1 MRSGSSV
8 PVSAVESTMSQNM
21 TVSWRRSAGA
31 SAAARSADPGST
43 SCMVPVTATAA
54 ISLRRWPS
62 DRPSSLRSAS
72 ERRRKAAMS
81 TSFAA
86 NAGLYRCKL
95 KVSSKWVSSSIG
107 VSRPRLSFVSNSGSS
122 EASFECRCLNDAAQP
137 CGGRKPIHCHVPDAY
152 LRAVPSRKQLSQAER
167 LQPIWPARCFAG
179 RHGGGSGGSRQW
191 TISLGTEDRASA
203 WSAEIWSLLAA
214 VTPLAALFVRWSRPV
229 AQPLE
234 AHAVHPAS
242 APVHRNAHA
251 CLLQHARELRR
262 GELAAL
268 VEVEDLRMAE
278 PRQGFLQRLDA
289 ERHVH
294 GVRHPPGRHLPAR
307 PVHHR
312 NQIKKAT
319 PHRTSALPNL
329 VGALRE

>member
-1 MRSGSSV
+1 VSLLKRRRTTMRRTQADPLSC
-8 PVSAVESTMSQNM
+8 P
-21 TVSWRRSAGA
+21 RCLP
-31 SAAARSADPGST
+31 ARSAKPE
-43 SCMVPVTATAA
+43 TAKSSRAA
-54 ISLRRWPS
+54 SANLA
-62 DRPSSLRSAS
+62 SSLLCRSA
-72 ERRRKAAMS
+72 R
-81 TSFAA
+81 
-86 NAGLYRCKL
+86 
-95 KVSSKWVSSSIG
+95 
-107 VSRPRLSFVSNSGSS
+107 
-122 EASFECRCLNDAAQP
+122 
-137 CGGRKPIHCHVPDAY
+137 
-152 LRAVPSRKQLSQAER
+152 
-167 LQPIWPARCFAG
+167 
-179 RHGGGSGGSRQW
+179 GGSGGSRQW

-214 VTPLAALFVRWSRPV
+214 VAPLAALFVRWSRPV

-312 NQIKKAT
+312 DQIKKAT